1 LSKHLKIGVT
11 GGIGSGKSTVC
22 SIFEHL
28 GVPIYN
34 ADNRAKQL
42 MAESLDLRKKL
53 RLAFG
58 WDVYDKN
65 DNLDRAYLSKIVF
78 NNPPQLRIL
87 NHIVHPAVFEDYD
100 SWVTVQSEAGHP
112 YSVKEA
118 ALLVEADSYKQLDKL
133 IVVTCPIDIRLERII
148 SRDGIRREEVLK
160 RIENQL
166 SDKNRLEHADYVI
179 KNSTNYSLI
188 KQVLL
193 LHQEFT
199 KKQGRKTIS
208 KT

>member
-1 LSKHLKIGVT
+1 MTKHLKVGVT

-28 GVPIYN
+28 GVPVYN

-42 MAESLDLRKKL
+42 MAESEELKKKL

-65 DNLDRAYLSKIVF
+65 DNLDREYLAKIVF

-87 NHIVHPAVFEDYD
+87 NHIVHPAVFEDYAA
-100 SWVTVQSEAGHP
+100 WVADQIAAGHP

-118 ALLVEADSYKQLDKL
+118 ALLVEAESYKELDKL
-133 IVVTCPIDIRLERII
+133 IVVTCPIDIRLERITK
-148 SRDGIRREEVLK
+148 RDGIRREEVLK

-166 SDKNRLEHADYVI
+166 SDKDRLVHADHVI
-179 KNSTNYSLI
+179 KNATNFSLI
-188 KQVLL
+188 KQVLV
-193 LHQEFT
+193 LHNIFLKEFSP
-199 KKQGRKTIS
+199 KSVAKS
-208 KT
+208 

>member
-1 LSKHLKIGVT
+1 MHLKVGIT
-11 GGIGSGKSTVC
+11 GGIGSGKTTVC

-34 ADNRAKQL
+34 ADIRAKQL
-42 MAESLDLRKKL
+42 MREDEDLQKKL

-65 DNLDRAYLSKIVF
+65 GELDRAYLSKIVF

-87 NHIVHPAVFEDYD
+87 NQIVHPAVFEDYAK
-100 SWVTVQSEAGHP
+100 WVDEQEKAGHP

-118 ALLVEADSYKQLDKL
+118 ALLIETQSYKQLDKL
-133 IVVTCPIDIRLERII
+133 IVVTCPIDVRLDRIMK
-148 SRDGIRREEVLK
+148 RDGIRQEEVLK

-166 SDKNRLEHADYVI
+166 SDRDRLKHADYVI
-179 KNSTNYSLI
+179 KNSTNFSLI
-188 KQVLL
+188 RQVVK
-193 LHQEFT
+193 LHREFT
-199 KKQGRKTIS
+199 EVLS
-208 KT
+208 ANV